1 MVYFPSDMSSAFY
14 LFKIPSAWAPM
25 LAFNIAF
32 KGEQL
37 GQQDGV
43 LYRPACSVIPMGWSS
58 SVSIMREIADRLRL
72 PNEHK
77 VRKLS
82 PLPQWLTEVVDEAAA
97 ASKPWFHVY
106 LDNFCA
112 MEKGPVGFDPCA
124 GNAVHKAL
132 ERAWEQSGV
141 VSSSKKRVAG
151 VSTVH
156 ALGTDFDGD

>member
-1 MVYFPSDMSSAFY
+1 
-14 LFKIPSAWAPM
+14 
-25 LAFNIAF
+25 
-32 KGEQL
+32 
-37 GQQDGV
+37 
-43 LYRPACSVIPMGWSS
+43 
-58 SVSIMREIADRLRL
+58 MREIADRLRL

-82 PLPQWLTEVVDEAAA
+82 PLPQWLTEVVDKAAA

-132 ERAWEQSGV
+132 REGLGAVWSCV
-141 VSSSKKRVAG
+141 VGYETSSRCFNSACVG
-151 VSTVH
+151 S
-156 ALGTDFDGD
+156 LF